1 MYLIG
6 HVRSVMKALRC
17 PFLTRVSVNQISQ
30 NARSLLTNHVGSCPI
45 MTRMMST
52 AQLADLNEAQ
62 ATFSSDVKKCPFM
75 AGAVKAEQSSLNLE
89 TVQPISDKIAEI
101 ENPEAPAKKEI
112 RPTQRAQEALK
123 QFMKVSPVLE
133 NVEAERGQAKSEA
146 APMPGLKP
154 ELPRK
159 EGKETERLPRGPSDT
174 SQLFNYDKFFNT
186 QIDRKKRDHS
196 YRVFKKVQR
205 KGPKFPYA
213 EEFSGARK
221 DISVWCSN
229 DYLGMSW
236 HPKVTEAVHNAL
248 LEHGAGAG
256 GTRNISGNSPLHEEL
271 ESEIASLHKKDAALV
286 FTSCFV
292 ANDSTLYTLGKSIP
306 GVHIFSDQG
315 NHASMIHGIRT
326 SGAPKHIFRHNDPE
340 HLEKLLSEI
349 DPSVPKIVAFETV
362 HSMDGAVCPLTE
374 LCAVSHKYGALT
386 FVDEVHAVGLYGRNG
401 AGVGERDECM
411 DKLDIIT
418 GTLGKAFGNIGGYI
432 AGSASTVDMIRSYA
446 AGFIFTTS
454 LPPTTLAGSLA
465 SIKVLRSDEGR
476 QLRFRHQEAVRYL
489 RERLVEV
496 GIPALHCPSHI
507 IPVHV
512 GDAALATKLSNDLL
526 TDHQIYIQAINAPTV
541 ALGQERLRIAPTPH
555 HTTEMMDDL
564 VDRLVQVWN
573 KNGLDLHNNVCPK
586 SCEFCRKPL
595 QFERFFSRDPICQR
609 SNCTYSSL
617 QSTLLTA

>member
-1 MYLIG
+1 
-6 HVRSVMKALRC
+6 
-17 PFLTRVSVNQISQ
+17 
-30 NARSLLTNHVGSCPI
+30 
-45 MTRMMST
+45 
-52 AQLADLNEAQ
+52 
-62 ATFSSDVKKCPFM
+62 M

-154 ELPRK
+154 ELPGK

-286 FTSCFV
+286 CTYS
-292 ANDSTLYTLGKSIP
+292 
-306 GVHIFSDQG
+306 
-315 NHASMIHGIRT
+315 RT
-326 SGAPKHIFRHNDPE
+326 
-340 HLEKLLSEI
+340 
-349 DPSVPKIVAFETV
+349 
-362 HSMDGAVCPLTE
+362 
-374 LCAVSHKYGALT
+374 KYGALT

-401 AGVGERDECM
+401 AGVGERDGCM

-465 SIKVLRSDEGR
+465 SIK
-476 QLRFRHQEAVRYL
+476 EAVRYL

>member
-1 MYLIG
+1 
-6 HVRSVMKALRC
+6 
-17 PFLTRVSVNQISQ
+17 
-30 NARSLLTNHVGSCPI
+30 
-45 MTRMMST
+45 
-52 AQLADLNEAQ
+52 
-62 ATFSSDVKKCPFM
+62 M

-286 FTSCFV
+286 FTSC
-292 ANDSTLYTLGKSIP
+292 
-306 GVHIFSDQG
+306 VHIFSDQG

-340 HLEKLLSEI
+340 HLEKLLN
-349 DPSVPKIVAFETV
+349 
-362 HSMDGAVCPLTE
+362 
-374 LCAVSHKYGALT
+374 
-386 FVDEVHAVGLYGRNG
+386 EVHAVGLYGRNG